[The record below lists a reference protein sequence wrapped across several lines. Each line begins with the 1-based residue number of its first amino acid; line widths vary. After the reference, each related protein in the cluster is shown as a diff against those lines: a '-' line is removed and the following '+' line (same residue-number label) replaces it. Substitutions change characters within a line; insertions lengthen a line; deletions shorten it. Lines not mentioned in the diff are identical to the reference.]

1 MLILKRWYGKE
12 KETVWIEI
20 VYVILVNT
28 KIAQTVQLVH
38 VFSVVGCKDDS
49 SVNST
54 DYAIL
59 LDEENEYPE
68 VAAVDPSSA

>member
-1 MLILKRWYGKE
+1 MLILKRWSGKE
-12 KETVWIEI
+12 KETVWIGI

-28 KIAQTVQLVH
+28 KTAQTVLLVC

-68 VAAVDPSSA
+68 VAAVDPTSA

>member
-1 MLILKRWYGKE
+1 M
-12 KETVWIEI
+12 
-20 VYVILVNT
+20 YVILVNT

-68 VAAVDPSSA
+68 VAAVDPTSA

>member
-1 MLILKRWYGKE
+1 MNWNS
-12 KETVWIEI
+12 V
-20 VYVILVNT
+20 VLVNT
-28 KIAQTVQLVH
+28 KTAQTVLLVC

-68 VAAVDPSSA
+68 VVAVDPTSA